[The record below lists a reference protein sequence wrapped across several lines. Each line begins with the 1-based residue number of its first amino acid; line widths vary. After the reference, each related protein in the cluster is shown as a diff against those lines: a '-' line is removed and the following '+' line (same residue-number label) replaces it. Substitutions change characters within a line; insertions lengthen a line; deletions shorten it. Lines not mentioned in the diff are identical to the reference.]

1 MTTNNNKLLHGPL
14 KDIGLVELL
23 QMMEMQSMT
32 GAIHLKHP
40 AGRIGILYLNEGKLA
55 SCSELDSG
63 ALTLGDVLQQLGMVT
78 KEQVDF
84 AFSQQL
90 QDALGMRIGERL
102 RGMGVI
108 NQKQLRDALRTRALW
123 TARELSLW
131 QEGRYEFIASPDGR
145 TISPYGEESLEI
157 EVMRVTMEIVHYSD
171 EWERLSRFLKQGMRT
186 TFQIIPNL
194 PTPPTPSYALGLD
207 ARTVELLGLV
217 NLHRTVRR
225 IATAM
230 RRPEL
235 DVASYL
241 AQLVH
246 QRLLFPVFQEIS
258 PQPAGDGR
266 SGRGVRLPDP
276 AEKLRMESFEMLNLI
291 SRMEQEWNRRRSPME
306 QLPALVEFVNWT
318 MDALTETCQA
328 NGIELDQGT
337 LEYLLD
343 REKLR
348 YMGNYRFIID
358 QNHID
363 VENFASLCYEVIM
376 SGDMQKAA
384 DFYDEGWKV
393 LQRMLRCIFDSI
405 NARVASVNERLE
417 NQEVWE
423 AMFTQFALQQHA

>member
-1 MTTNNNKLLHGPL
+1 
-14 KDIGLVELL
+14 
-23 QMMEMQSMT
+23 
-32 GAIHLKHP
+32 
-40 AGRIGILYLNEGKLA
+40 
-55 SCSELDSG
+55 
-63 ALTLGDVLQQLGMVT
+63 
-78 KEQVDF
+78 
-84 AFSQQL
+84 
-90 QDALGMRIGERL
+90 
-102 RGMGVI
+102 
-108 NQKQLRDALRTRALW
+108 
-123 TARELSLW
+123 
-131 QEGRYEFIASPDGR
+131 
-145 TISPYGEESLEI
+145 
-157 EVMRVTMEIVHYSD
+157 
-171 EWERLSRFLKQGMRT
+171 
-186 TFQIIPNL
+186 
-194 PTPPTPSYALGLD
+194 
-207 ARTVELLGLV
+207 
-217 NLHRTVRR
+217 
-225 IATAM
+225 
-230 RRPEL
+230 
-235 DVASYL
+235 
-241 AQLVH
+241 
-246 QRLLFPVFQEIS
+246 
-258 PQPAGDGR
+258 
-266 SGRGVRLPDP
+266 
-276 AEKLRMESFEMLNLI
+276 MESFEMLNLI